1 MEIILNKYNQIGYSR
16 AAFSSL
22 LRDISIAKKNKNK
35 QEISILTNTAK
46 HLSNL
51 FIPLTGKIEKEFY
64 RSYGKAFRDMVDR
77 KMEMQYALAE
87 AETFCFPALDFG
99 ISFIFQSGFDI
110 FNGSFVS
117 VSASVFENLDS
128 YVLYYRALSQPK
140 RRIIKHFLRK
150 GLQPFIFSNPSTG
163 SLEDFHL
170 SADGSDQLEKYLE
183 S

>member
-1 MEIILNKYNQIGYSR
+1 MEIIAEKYNQIGYTR
-16 AAFSSL
+16 AAFSTL
-22 LRDISIAKKNKNK
+22 LRDISIAKKKKNK
-35 QEISILTNTAK
+35 QEVSILTNTAK

-51 FIPLTGKIEKEFY
+51 FIPLSGKFEKEFY

-77 KMEMQYALAE
+77 KLEMKYALTE

-99 ISFIFQSGFDI
+99 ISFIFDSGFDI
-110 FNGSFVS
+110 FNGPFIS

-128 YVLYYRALSQPK
+128 SVLYYRGLSQPK
-140 RRIIKHFLRK
+140 RRVVKHFLKR
-150 GLQPFIFSNPSTG
+150 GLQPFILSNPFTG

-170 SADGSDQLEKYLE
+170 SSDGTDQLEKYLE